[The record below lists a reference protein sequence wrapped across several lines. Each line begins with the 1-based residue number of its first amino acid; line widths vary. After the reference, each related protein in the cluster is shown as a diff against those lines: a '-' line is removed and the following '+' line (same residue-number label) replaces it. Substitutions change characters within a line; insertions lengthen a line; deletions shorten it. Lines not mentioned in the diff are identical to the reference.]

1 MDNKD
6 QPLSGIKILDL
17 SRLLPGPYA
26 SMLLR
31 QLGAEVIKVEDTGLG
46 DYMRSF
52 RPAAYTLLNAGNQ
65 SVALNLKTDEG
76 RALLRT
82 LLADADVLLESFRPG
97 VMERLGMGYDVLKSD
112 FPQLVFCS
120 ISGFGQTGPYRDW
133 PGHDANYMG
142 VAGALDN
149 GLKTGE
155 TNPLPVADES
165 SALFA
170 ALSIVSAVYRCQ
182 KTGKGG
188 RIDVSMTDSAAAI
201 ALPMRAAQVGASDE
215 KGQTAQAHTMPGYG
229 AYQCEDDK
237 WLTLGAIEPQF
248 WKSLCEVIGHEDWL
262 TQNPDP
268 RESNP
273 ERTHADIKKALRTK
287 RRDDWIHQF
296 EQADVPAAPLNQTR
310 DILDDPQIQADHR
323 FFRDP
328 NGLQMRYPVL
338 MSFNENTPSNTQAP
352 VQGQHTLEVLRRAGI
367 DDETLQNALQ
377 SGVIKMSEAN
387 TN

>member
-1 MDNKD
+1 MENKD

-76 RALLRT
+76 CAFLRALL
-82 LLADADVLLESFRPG
+82 ADTDVLLESFRPG
-97 VMERLGMGYDVLKSD
+97 VMERLGMGYDALKSD
-112 FPQLVFCS
+112 FPQLVYCS

-149 GLKTGE
+149 GSKTGE

-182 KTGKGG
+182 KTGEGE

-201 ALPMRAAQVGASDE
+201 ALPMRAAHIGADDE
-215 KGQTAQAHTMPGYG
+215 KGQTAQTHAMPGYG
-229 AYQCEDDK
+229 AYPCEDGK

-248 WKSLCEVIGHEDWL
+248 WKGLCEVIGHEDWP

-273 ERTHADIKKALRTK
+273 KHIDAEIKKALKTK
-287 RRDDWIHQF
+287 RRDDWIPLF

-310 DILDDPQIQADHR
+310 DILDDPQIQARHR